1 MRCLFLLL
9 LFSALTPRTE
19 GRKNV
24 LLLLV
29 DDLRP
34 EAASS
39 YGQKYMIT
47 PNLDR
52 LGSTGVVFERAYC
65 QQAICGPTRNSFL
78 SGRRPQR
85 TLSWNFLDSFRE
97 VGPDWISFP
106 QYFKQN
112 SYVTLA
118 TGKTFHP
125 GLPPNWDEPNSWSQ
139 DEPYY
144 YSKHPYPS
152 CEQWPNSLACP
163 TDAPFEE
170 FTDWLDMN
178 RTRAQ
183 IRRYSNDTNR
193 PFFLVFGAH
202 RPHLPWNM
210 PKPFWDMY
218 STEKIDL
225 PVHECAPEGMPPI
238 AFTYECDG
246 KSNMTCLNETFLTP
260 FPDAKT
266 ALPHNVTRT
275 FRRAYYAS
283 VTWTDFLIGE
293 LLDTLDDAGVAN
305 NTIVALLGDHGWNLG
320 EQNVWGKRV
329 ETFNLTLQYHLTP
342 VQINQLEYRQAHK
355 L

>member
-1 MRCLFLLL
+1 MKMLFVCLLL
-9 LFSALTPRTE
+9 IFVLTPCFCTE

-34 EAASS
+34 EAAMS

-47 PNLDR
+47 PNIDR
-52 LGSTGVVFERAYC
+52 LGNTGVIFARAYC

-78 SGRRPQR
+78 SGRRPQN

-106 QYFKQN
+106 QYFKEN
-112 SYVTLA
+112 GYVTLA

-125 GLPPNWDEPNSWSQ
+125 GIPPNFDEPKSWSQ

-144 YSKHPYPS
+144 YSKNRYPT

-178 RTRAQ
+178 RTRDQ
-183 IRRYSNDTNR
+183 IYRYSNDTR
-193 PFFLVFGAH
+193 PFFLAYGAH

-210 PKPFWDMY
+210 PKKFWDMY
-218 STEKIDL
+218 ESTEKIDL
-225 PVHECAPEGMPPI
+225 PVHEAAPEGMPPI
-238 AFTYECDG
+238 AFTYVVFE
-246 KSNMTCLNETFLTP
+246 S
-260 FPDAKT
+260 
-266 ALPHNVTRT
+266 
-275 FRRAYYAS
+275 
-283 VTWTDFLIGE
+283 
-293 LLDTLDDAGVAN
+293 
-305 NTIVALLGDHGWNLG
+305 
-320 EQNVWGKRV
+320 
-329 ETFNLTLQYHLTP
+329 
-342 VQINQLEYRQAHK
+342 
-355 L
+355 